1 MKIVVVAA
9 FFLLM
14 ACPAA
19 SAQQAVDPKT
29 VVFEIAATI
38 EENYFDATA
47 ANAVAAALRS
57 EAAAGLYDQH
67 TDANGLAT
75 ALTKR
80 LRPLDGHFGVAA
92 PAAPTPGGEASPQI
106 DYEDQVRR
114 INFGFRSVE
123 ILPGNI
129 GYIDLRFFPDIDF
142 DDPASSARRA
152 ADAALQTVA
161 HTDAVIIDLRDN
173 GGGSPPMASYLA
185 SAFLPPD
192 SNAYMIERHRS
203 GEVINLRPAKSV
215 ERPRL
220 KVPLVIMIS
229 ARSASAAEALP
240 YMLKAAGRAVIV
252 GQPSH
257 GGASLARPETTASG
271 FTVFVPYA
279 ATISPL
285 TNSSWE
291 GHGVI
296 PDVEGPIA
304 GARDHAW
311 ALALRM
317 VMEQGVPEVVA
328 NENRWILETLE
339 APSFETALDPYAG
352 QYGDVKIHAEG
363 ERLIYRQGLRPPWVL
378 RALSLD
384 LFTVENEPTRR
395 VRFNRDERGQVSGLT
410 VFWSEGSVSPPVQ
423 RQPQI

>member
-1 MKIVVVAA
+1 MKIVGVAVVLS
-9 FFLLM
+9 LL
-14 ACPAA
+14 AYPAA
-19 SAQQAVDPKT
+19 AVPQVVDPKT
-29 VVFEIAATI
+29 VVVEIAGTI
-38 EENYFDATA
+38 EESYFDTTA
-47 ANAVAAALRS
+47 GNAVAAALRS

-75 ALTKR
+75 ALTQR

-92 PAAPTPGGEASPQI
+92 PAAPTPGGEAPPQI
-106 DYEDQVRR
+106 GYEDQVRR
-114 INFGFRSVE
+114 INFGFRSVD

-142 DDPASSARRA
+142 DDPESPERRA

-161 HTDAVIIDLRDN
+161 HTDAVIVDLRDN

-203 GEVINLRPAKSV
+203 GEVVSLRPSKSV

-220 KVPLVIMIS
+220 NVPVVIMIS

-240 YMLKAAGRAVIV
+240 YMLQAAGRAVIV

-317 VMEQGVPEVVA
+317 VLEQGAPEAVA

-339 APSFETALDPYAG
+339 APRFAPPLDSYPG
-352 QYGDVKIHAEG
+352 QYGDVKIHADG

-378 RALSLD
+378 RALSSD
-384 LFTVENEPTRR
+384 LFTVENEPTQR
-395 VRFNRDERGQVSGLT
+395 VRFNRDERGQISGLN
-410 VFWSEGSVSPPVQ
+410 VLWSEGSTSPPAQ
-423 RQPQI
+423 RQP

>member
-1 MKIVVVAA
+1 MKIVGVAVVLSLLAYTAA
-9 FFLLM
+9 
-14 ACPAA
+14 AA
-19 SAQQAVDPKT
+19 SQVVDPKT
-29 VVFEIAATI
+29 VVLEIAGTI
-38 EENYFDATA
+38 EESYFDRTA
-47 ANAVAAALRS
+47 GNAVAAALRS
-57 EAAAGLYDQH
+57 EAAAGLYDQQ
-67 TDANGLAT
+67 TDASGLAT
-75 ALTKR
+75 ALTRR

-92 PAAPTPGGEASPQI
+92 PAAPTTGGEAPPQI
-106 DYEDQVRR
+106 GYEDQVRR
-114 INFGFRSVE
+114 INFGFRSVD

-142 DDPASSARRA
+142 DDPESPERRA
-152 ADAALQTVA
+152 ADAAVQTVA

-203 GEVINLRPAKSV
+203 GEVISLRPSKSV
-215 ERPRL
+215 EQPRL
-220 KVPLVIMIS
+220 KVPVVIMIS

-240 YMLKAAGRAVIV
+240 YMLQAAGRAVIV

-285 TNSSWE
+285 TNNSWE

-304 GARDHAW
+304 GAKDHAW

-317 VMEQGVPEVVA
+317 VLEQGVPEAVA

-339 APSFETALDPYAG
+339 APRFATPLDSYPG
-352 QYGDVKIHAEG
+352 QYGDVRIHAVG
-363 ERLIYRQGLRPPWVL
+363 ERLIYRQGLRPPWAL
-378 RALSLD
+378 RALASD
-384 LFTVENEPTRR
+384 LFTVENEPTQR
-395 VRFNRDERGQVSGLT
+395 VRFNRDERGRISGLN
-410 VFWSEGSVSPPVQ
+410 VLWSEGSISPPAQ
-423 RQPQI
+423 RQP